1 MKLAMFYAFVALAY
15 LCLSLAAPNV
25 AQVAFPF
32 VALLM
37 LLPALYA
44 EVLRVRNRGR

>member
-15 LCLSLAAPNV
+15 LALTLAVPETAE
-25 AQVAFPF
+25 AAFPF

-37 LLPALYA
+37 LIPAVYA
-44 EVLRVRNRGR
+44 EVLRVKDR